1 MTTIDP
7 RTRRCEL
14 ATLIIAGLLLVLM
27 LKMRLLAALFSG
39 FLVYEMV
46 YVLVRVFRLQ
56 QLAGKR
62 AKLLAVALI
71 ASLIVGFLTLVIL
84 WLVAMIR
91 GADDSLPRLAG
102 MLAQVLE
109 ESRDL
114 LPEALNQY
122 LPANAGDLRLTAAEW
137 LRNHAEDLKIFGQ
150 HTLRTLA
157 HMLIGMVV
165 GAILSLR
172 EVLPGDTA
180 GRPLAAAMIARIE
193 RFGDAFRRIV
203 FAQVRISA
211 INTFLTWLYL
221 GVALPAMG
229 YEIPY
234 LATLVTITFLA
245 GLLPVI
251 GNLISNTV
259 IVAVSLTHSF
269 WLAVASLAFLVVI
282 HKLEYFLNAHII
294 ATRIRASAWELLLAM
309 LVMEAA
315 FGFRGLIAAPV
326 CYAYL
331 KDELSSRGL
340 V

>member
-1 MTTIDP
+1 MSTID
-7 RTRRCEL
+7 THNRRCEL
-14 ATLIIAGLLLVLM
+14 AALILAGVALVLT
-27 LKMRLLAALFSG
+27 LKLHLLAALFSG
-39 FLVYEMV
+39 LLVYEMV

-71 ASLIVGFLTLVIL
+71 ATLIVGTLTLMTT

-91 GADDSLPRLAG
+91 GADDSLPRLAE
-102 MLAQVLE
+102 MLAEALG

-114 LPEALNQY
+114 LPASINQY
-122 LPANAGDLRLTAAEW
+122 LPSNVGDLRLTAANW
-137 LRNHAEDLKIFGQ
+137 LRNHADDLKLFG
-150 HTLRTLA
+150 HETLRTLA

-172 EVLPGDTA
+172 EVLPGDTTS
-180 GRPLAAAMIARIE
+180 RPLAAAMVARVK

-211 INTFLTWLYL
+211 INTLLTWLYIA
-221 GVALPAMG
+221 VVLPVMG
-229 YEIPY
+229 YELPY
-234 LATLVTITFLA
+234 IKTLVTITFLA

-259 IVAVSLTHSF
+259 LVAVSLTYSF
-269 WLAVASLAFLVVI
+269 WLSVSSLSFLIVI

-326 CYAYL
+326 CYAYM
-331 KDELSSRGL
+331 KDELNSRGL

>member
-1 MTTIDP
+1 MSTID
-7 RTRRCEL
+7 THNRRCEL
-14 ATLIIAGLLLVLM
+14 AALILAGLTLVLT
-27 LKMRLLAALFSG
+27 LKLHLLAALFSG
-39 FLVYEMV
+39 LLVYEMV

-71 ASLIVGFLTLVIL
+71 ATLIVGALTLMIT

-91 GADDSLPRLAG
+91 GADDSLPRLAE
-102 MLAQVLE
+102 MLAEALG

-114 LPEALNQY
+114 LPASISQY
-122 LPANAGDLRLTAAEW
+122 LPANVGDLRLTAANW
-137 LRNHAEDLKIFGQ
+137 LRNHADDLKLFG
-150 HTLRTLA
+150 HETLRTLA

-172 EVLPGDTA
+172 EVLPGDTTS
-180 GRPLAAAMIARIE
+180 RPLAAAMIARVK

-211 INTFLTWLYL
+211 INTLLTWLYIA
-221 GVALPAMG
+221 VVLPVMG
-229 YEIPY
+229 YELPY
-234 LATLVTITFLA
+234 IKTLVTITFLA

-259 IVAVSLTHSF
+259 LVAVSLTYSF
-269 WLAVASLAFLVVI
+269 WLSASSLSFLIVI

-331 KDELSSRGL
+331 KDELNSRGL

>member
-1 MTTIDP
+1 MTNTDP

-14 ATLIIAGLLLVLM
+14 AALIMAGLSLLLVLK
-27 LKMRLLAALFSG
+27 LHLLAALFSG
-39 FLVYEMV
+39 CLVYEMV

-62 AKLLAVALI
+62 AKLVAVGLI
-71 ASLIVGFLTLVIL
+71 AAIIVGLLVVL
-84 WLVAMIR
+84 VGWLVTLIR
-91 GADDSLPRLAG
+91 GADQSLPHLAG
-102 MLAQVLE
+102 MVAEVLE

-114 LPEALNQY
+114 LPAAINQY
-122 LPANAGDLRLTAAEW
+122 LPVDMVELRLKSAEW
-137 LRNHAEDLKIFGQ
+137 LRNHAADLQFFG
-150 HTLRTLA
+150 HETLRTLA

-172 EVLPGDTA
+172 EALPGDNS
-180 GRPLAAAMIARIE
+180 GRPLAVAMVARIE

-221 GVALPAMG
+221 GVALPMLG
-229 YEIPY
+229 VELPY
-234 LATLVTITFLA
+234 TTTLVTITFLA

-259 IVAVSLTHSF
+259 IVAVSLTQGF
-269 WLAVASLAFLVVI
+269 WLAAGSLSFLVVI

-294 ATRIRASAWELLLAM
+294 GTRIRASAWELLLAM
-309 LVMEAA
+309 LLMEAA

>member
-1 MTTIDP
+1 MTTIEP
-7 RTRRCEL
+7 RINRCEL
-14 ATLIIAGLLLVLM
+14 ATLIISGLLLVLV
-27 LKMRLLAALFSG
+27 LKMHLLAALFSG
-39 FLVYEMV
+39 LLVYEMV
-46 YVLVRVFRLQ
+46 YVLVQTFRLQ

-71 ASLIVGFLTLVIL
+71 ASLIVGFLTLATI

-91 GADDSLPRLAG
+91 GANDSLPRLAG

-114 LPEALNQY
+114 LPEALNHY
-122 LPANAGDLRLTAAEW
+122 LPASASDLRLSTAEW
-137 LRNHAEDLKIFGQ
+137 LRNHTEDLKILGQ

-172 EVLPGDTA
+172 EVLPGDTT
-180 GRPLAAAMIARIE
+180 GRPLAAAMIERIE

-221 GVALPAMG
+221 GVALPTMG

-234 LATLVTITFLA
+234 LTTLVTITFLA

-251 GNLISNTV
+251 GNLISNTI

-269 WLAVASLAFLVVI
+269 WLAVASLTFLVVI

-309 LVMEAA
+309 LVMEAV

>member
-7 RTRRCEL
+7 YPRRCEQ
-14 ATLIIAGLLLVLM
+14 AAYIIAGLTLVLT
-27 LKMRLLAALFSG
+27 LKLHLLAALFSG

-71 ASLIVGFLTLVIL
+71 ATIIVGLLTVMMA
-84 WLVAMIR
+84 WLVTMIR
-91 GADDSLPRLAG
+91 GVDDSFPRLAQ
-102 MLAQVLE
+102 MLAEALG

-114 LPEALNQY
+114 LPASIIQY
-122 LPANAGDLRLTAAEW
+122 LPANVGELRLTAAEW
-137 LRNHAEDLKIFGQ
+137 LRNHADDLKIIG
-150 HTLRTLA
+150 HETLRTLA

-172 EVLPGDTA
+172 EVMPGDTSS
-180 GRPLAAAMIARIE
+180 RPLAAAMINRVK

-211 INTFLTWLYL
+211 INTFLTWLYI
-221 GVALPAMG
+221 GVALPLLG
-229 YEIPY
+229 YELPY
-234 LATLVTITFLA
+234 IKTLITITFLA
-245 GLLPVI
+245 GLLPVV

-259 IVAVSLTHSF
+259 LVAVSLTYSF
-269 WLAVASLAFLVVI
+269 WLAISSLSFLIVI

-331 KDELSSRGL
+331 KDELNSRGL

>member
-1 MTTIDP
+1 MMTIDQ
-7 RTRRCEL
+7 RIRRCEL
-14 ATLIIAGLLLVLM
+14 ASLIMAGIVLVLV
-27 LKMRLLAALFSG
+27 LKLRLLAALFSG
-39 FLVYEMV
+39 LLVYEMV

-56 QLAGKR
+56 RLAGKR
-62 AKLLAVALI
+62 AKLVAVGLI
-71 ASLIVGFLTLVIL
+71 ASLIVGALTLLIA
-84 WLVAMIR
+84 WLVTLIR
-91 GADDSLPRLAG
+91 GADESLPRLAG
-102 MLAQVLE
+102 MLAGVLE

-114 LPEALNQY
+114 LPLALVQY
-122 LPANAGDLRLTAAEW
+122 LPDNINDLRLTAATW
-137 LRNHAEDLKIFGQ
+137 LRDHAEELKIFG
-150 HTLRTLA
+150 HETLRTLA

-165 GAILSLR
+165 GGVLSLR

-180 GRPLAAAMIARIE
+180 GRPLASAMLARIE

-221 GVALPAMG
+221 GVALPMLG
-229 YEIPY
+229 VELPY
-234 LATLVTITFLA
+234 MTTMVTITFLA

-259 IVAVSLTHSF
+259 IVAVSLAHTF
-269 WLAVASLAFLVVI
+269 WLALASLSFLVVI

-294 ATRIRASAWELLLAM
+294 ATRIRASAWELLIAM

-331 KDELSSRGL
+331 KDELTTRGL

>member
-1 MTTIDP
+1 MMTG
-7 RTRRCEL
+7 L
-14 ATLIIAGLLLVLM
+14 ALVAA
-27 LKMRLLAALFSG
+27 LKLHLLAALFSG

-46 YVLVRVFRLQ
+46 YVLVRVLRLQ

-71 ASLIVGFLTLVIL
+71 AALIVGALTVFIA
-84 WLVAMIR
+84 WLVTLIR
-91 GADDSLPRLAG
+91 GADDSLPRLVE
-102 MLAQVLE
+102 MLAGVLG

-114 LPEALNQY
+114 LPAAISQY
-122 LPANAGDLRLTAAEW
+122 LPANVGDLRLTAAAW
-137 LRNHAEDLKIFGQ
+137 LRDHAEDLKIFG
-150 HTLRTLA
+150 HETLRTLA

-172 EVLPGDTA
+172 EVLPGDST

-221 GVALPAMG
+221 GVALPMTG
-229 YEIPY
+229 HELPY
-234 LATLVTITFLA
+234 MSTLVTITFLA

-259 IVAVSLTHSF
+259 IVSVSLAMSF
-269 WLAVASLAFLVVI
+269 WLALASLGFLVVI

-326 CYAYL
+326 YYAYL
-331 KDELSSRGL
+331 KDELNSRGL